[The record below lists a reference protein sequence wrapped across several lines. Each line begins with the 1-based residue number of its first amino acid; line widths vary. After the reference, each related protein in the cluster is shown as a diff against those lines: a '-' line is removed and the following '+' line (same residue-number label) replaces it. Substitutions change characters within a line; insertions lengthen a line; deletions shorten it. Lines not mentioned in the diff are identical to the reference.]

1 MEDDYKIKREK
12 DSISLLKQKMCKTH
26 DLIKQYA
33 KNMKQINDLKSD
45 LENAKKDK
53 KHMITNYGSSLHK
66 IRELELKIGEDKKR
80 DEKREQEL
88 ENKINEYEIK
98 TAADKQTIQQL
109 ECKIKQLEDECSAKV
124 MEYELQK
131 SIFEDKIKDLEH
143 ECKKSKAISIP
154 KKKEKKIISTDSDIA
169 KPSIGI
175 KLTSDI
181 GINASLGDNELS
193 VKRKV
198 QDKSILTDEFYN
210 IKDDPHPLFCA
221 KCEAHLSPDLT
232 PEKICK
238 TMSTFPELIERD
250 LSPLSKKIFSPL
262 CSLPSTYPDS
272 TNRMN
277 EDALSRTSMPQS
289 SSYSSYSNSIV
300 DNSKFQLEQSSTMA
314 QICENVELSNM
325 DISHIP
331 VVASSPNNLGSIPTT
346 LTLSQKSNYA
356 RENFCSNDLLVEH
369 SSSIK
374 EMEKK
379 IQLLES
385 KMKKFRRL
393 KEKVDNNSCCRCSKN
408 CKDDISLNTNLISI
422 ICKSMA
428 EYYDEKK
435 EACFRNKRNV
445 DSEPCTCS
453 MKKAK
458 LNRRQQ
464 LHKSNACKN
473 TCLCKIEN
481 RDDKYQLRDTFC
493 NNTENAA
500 KTIDISQCEH
510 TLSVHKNNLLS
521 DTFNTSLNDTDEFDK
536 REFVSHEKS
545 TLHSTEV
552 ASVEDSLTS
561 YLSADESV
569 NDNFLDKDNVEAMDV
584 DNNTGTETIL
594 FSDENYNDHTYSK
607 IVEINAEENEMRNK
621 GKNIHE
627 DKVDEI
633 YASVDNL
640 LNKDDSK
647 TIGMDNQTKT
657 GTIFLFNAKHSTY
670 HAAGKIVDINAE
682 KNKVKNKGQNIH
694 IKDKV
699 GEIHASNNLLNKD
712 NIKANDMDNQTK
724 TGTIFVSKNENSTDH
739 ADGKI
744 VDINA
749 EKNKINKSQNV
760 HKDKID
766 EIYASDNL
774 LSKDNIEAMDNQTIT
789 ERTSLSKDENSI
801 NNHADSKIIDINA
814 EENKMK
820 RKNIQKGK
828 VSDIKENRLL
838 KKIRNL
844 KRKTRANLPINK
856 HENIESYSD
865 HSFEYNN
872 LAKKSRI
879 ENEEESG
886 GRSLENSINDLQK
899 KLNTRIE
906 SINKQDDNKLCSD
919 DYEPV
924 KKLRIAHT
932 PKTSVSQLSSN
943 ENNVTHSTI
952 RNIASSMTQRS
963 NGIPQLGI
971 RKSNLLT
978 KSKKSRTLNEKC
990 DEKNVKS
997 TETNSIDG
1005 RPVKNEDLTSTENCL
1020 QNNDIALSAINTKRV
1035 SEFEKCDDVLIKD
1048 TNNRS
1053 IPMDRVIGE
1062 TSNNN
1067 GEPNVLH
1074 NNIANDSDDLESVP
1088 LILRLKA
1095 LSNSSI
1101 LCKKDRLTKAL
1112 KTNKNKKEITPIAN
1126 EDLETLGNKSHDDHK
1141 ISKDVISNGE
1151 SSVLHDRSN
1160 VPEAMR
1166 KIKKEI
1172 TPTAYEDLETLG
1184 NESHDDHKIS
1194 KDLISNGESSVLHDR
1209 SNVFEAMRK
1218 IKKEITPTAYED
1230 LETLGNKIHDDHK
1243 ISKDVILKCESS
1255 VLHDRSNVLE
1265 ATRNKSHN
1273 NSNVSDGA
1281 TEILRSPS
1289 PRDSGIVVDYTNDT
1303 NDTNSTKE
1311 SLDQIKEETCV
1322 NNETNGDKEMKF
1334 FDATREVEKKLQT
1347 PKLQLIKYISQKRV
1361 KKYKMTHA
1369 QIEGVIK
1376 ITDRFVKKQLRRLIS
1391 SAWEEAIHDDI
1402 IKKLG
1407 STCGPRIIAKCIVEF
1422 LLEEVDHDEALDK
1435 SFTPPAPL
1443 MTKFEQKIIV
1453 LLIDLEVSKPTVIY
1467 FVQAAIEYNLFRLT
1481 NDKSTMKIPV
1491 NLLTRIYVVLSRLQ
1505 KDREKVRMMCCNALY
1520 CMGLKSIGVLYTVLT
1535 CWPEVL
1541 PNAEANKGILPKC
1554 IAFLIS
1560 SLQIKNPYS
1569 IQMPSVQK
1577 LNILKDLLS
1586 RFYKYNFSQE
1596 TTSDIV
1602 KELITTLK
1610 AERVDGLDTAIIL
1623 VAKKGGS
1630 SWTYK
1635 NIIESS
1641 LLPMIIR
1648 NEHPCIYSAFS
1659 LLGRLLR
1666 AFTSENEDNAV
1677 KISEIS
1683 EQLCDL
1689 IKSGQGSHDQQEG
1702 IISALLSLSRQ
1713 KFNVVTPCVLKWEP
1727 NKPLRPIVNT
1737 QLQAF
1742 IKARD
1747 SKFWNNYL

>member
-33 KNMKQINDLKSD
+33 RNMKQIDDLKSD

-53 KHMITNYGSSLHK
+53 KHMITNYGTSLHK

-98 TAADKQTIQQL
+98 TAADKQTILQL

-143 ECKKSKAISIP
+143 EYKKSKAISIP
-154 KKKEKKIISTDSDIA
+154 KKKEKKIISTDSDIP
-169 KPSIGI
+169 KPSIGT
-175 KLTSDI
+175 KSTSDI
-181 GINASLGDNELS
+181 GINVSLGDNELS

-277 EDALSRTSMPQS
+277 EDALSRTSVPRP
-289 SSYSSYSNSIV
+289 SSYSSYSDSIV
-300 DNSKFQLEQSSTMA
+300 DNSKFQSEQSSTMA

-325 DISHIP
+325 DILHIP
-331 VVASSPNNLGSIPTT
+331 IEASSPNNLGSIPTT
-346 LTLSQKSNYA
+346 LTLPQNSNYA
-356 RENFCSNDLLVEH
+356 RENFCSDDLLVKH

-385 KMKKFRRL
+385 RVKKFRRL
-393 KEKVDNNSCCRCSKN
+393 KEKACCRCSKN

-435 EACFRNKRNV
+435 EACSRNKRNI

-481 RDDKYQLRDTFC
+481 RDEKYQLRDTFC

-521 DTFNTSLNDTDEFDK
+521 DTSNTSLNDTDEFDK
-536 REFVSHEKS
+536 RELVSHEKS
-545 TLHSTEV
+545 TLHSTEI

-569 NDNFLDKDNVEAMDV
+569 NDNSLDKDNVEAMDV
-584 DNNTGTETIL
+584 DNKTGTETIL
-594 FSDENYNDHTYSK
+594 FSDENYTDHTYSR
-607 IVEINAEENEMRNK
+607 IVEINAEENEMRN
-621 GKNIHE
+621 
-627 DKVDEI
+627 KVDEI

-640 LNKDDSK
+640 LNKDDLK

-657 GTIFLFNAKHSTY
+657 GTIFLSNAKHSTY

-682 KNKVKNKGQNIH
+682 KNKIKNKGQYIH

-712 NIKANDMDNQTK
+712 NIKASDIDNQTK

-749 EKNKINKSQNV
+749 ERNKINKGQNI
-760 HKDKID
+760 HKDKFG

-789 ERTSLSKDENSI
+789 ERTSLSKDENFI

-828 VSDIKENRLL
+828 VIDIKENRLL

-844 KRKTRANLPINK
+844 KRKTRASLPTNK

-879 ENEEESG
+879 ENEEGSG
-886 GRSLENSINDLQK
+886 GRSLENSINDLKK

-906 SINKQDDNKLCSD
+906 SINKQEDNKLCSD

-932 PKTSVSQLSSN
+932 PKTSVSQLSIN
-943 ENNVTHSTI
+943 ENNITHSTI
-952 RNIASSMTQRS
+952 RNIASLMTQKS

-978 KSKKSRTLNEKC
+978 KSKKSRTINEKC
-990 DEKNVKS
+990 DEKNVKC
-997 TETNSIDG
+997 N
-1005 RPVKNEDLTSTENCL
+1005 
-1020 QNNDIALSAINTKRV
+1020 
-1035 SEFEKCDDVLIKD
+1035 DVLIKD

-1053 IPMDRVIGE
+1053 ISMDRVIGE

-1088 LILRLKA
+1088 LILRLKV

-1101 LCKKDRLTKAL
+1101 LRKKDRLTKAL
-1112 KTNKNKKEITPIAN
+1112 KTNKNKKEITPTAN

-1160 VPEAMR
+1160 VSEAMQQ
-1166 KIKKEI
+1166 IKKEI

-1184 NESHDDHKIS
+1184 NKSHDDHKIS

-1209 SNVFEAMRK
+1209 LNVSEAMRK

-1230 LETLGNKIHDDHK
+1230 LETLGNKSHDDYK
-1243 ISKDVILKCESS
+1243 ISKDVISKCESS
-1255 VLHDRSNVLE
+1255 VLHDRSNLLE
-1265 ATRNKSHN
+1265 ATRNKNHN

-1281 TEILRSPS
+1281 TEVLRSPS
-1289 PRDSGIVVDYTNDT
+1289 LRDSGIIVDYT

-1322 NNETNGDKEMKF
+1322 NNETNGDKEIKF
-1334 FDATREVEKKLQT
+1334 IDATHEVEEKLQT

-1361 KKYKMTHA
+1361 KKYKMTRA

-1376 ITDRFVKKQLRRLIS
+1376 ITEQFVKKQLRRLVN

-1422 LLEEVDHDEALDK
+1422 LLEEVDHDEPLDK

-1443 MTKFEQKIIV
+1443 MTKFEQKIIT
-1453 LLIDLEVSKPTVIY
+1453 LLIDLEVSKPSVIY
-1467 FVQAAIEYNLFRLT
+1467 FVQAAIEYNLFRLI
-1481 NDKSTMKIPV
+1481 NDSMMKILPV

-1560 SLQIKNPYS
+1560 SLQIENPYS
-1569 IQMPSVQK
+1569 AQKPSVQK
-1577 LNILKDLLS
+1577 LNILKDYLS
-1586 RFYKYNFSQE
+1586 RFYKYNFSEE

-1666 AFTSENEDNAV
+1666 AFTSENEDDAV

-1713 KFNVVTPCVLKWEP
+1713 KFNVVAPCVLKWEP

-1742 IKARD
+1742 IKARN

>member
-12 DSISLLKQKMCKTH
+12 DSIFLLKQKMCKTH
-26 DLIKQYA
+26 DLIKQYT
-33 KNMKQINDLKSD
+33 KNTKQIDDLKSD
-45 LENAKKDK
+45 LENAKKDT
-53 KHMITNYGSSLHK
+53 KHMITNYTSSMYK

-80 DEKREQEL
+80 EQEL
-88 ENKINEYEIK
+88 GNKINEYEIK

-109 ECKIKQLEDECSAKV
+109 ECKIKELEDECSAKV
-124 MEYELQK
+124 VEYEVQK
-131 SIFEDKIKDLEH
+131 SDFEGKIKDLEH
-143 ECKKSKAISIP
+143 EFKKSKAVSTP

-169 KPSIGI
+169 KPSIGT
-175 KLTSDI
+175 KSTSDI
-181 GINASLGDNELS
+181 GINVSLGDNELS

-272 TNRMN
+272 TNKMN
-277 EDALSRTSMPQS
+277 EDALSRTSVPQP
-289 SSYSSYSNSIV
+289 SSYSNSIV
-300 DNSKFQLEQSSTMA
+300 DNSKFQSEQSSAMA

-325 DISHIP
+325 DILHIP
-331 VVASSPNNLGSIPTT
+331 VVGSSPNNLGSIPTT
-346 LTLSQKSNYA
+346 LTLPQKSNYA
-356 RENFCSNDLLVEH
+356 RENFCSDNLLVKH

-428 EYYDEKK
+428 EYYDEKR
-435 EACFRNKRNV
+435 ETCSRNKRNI
-445 DSEPCTCS
+445 DSEPFICS

-464 LHKSNACKN
+464 LHNSNACKN

-481 RDDKYQLRDTFC
+481 RNEKYQLRDTFC

-510 TLSVHKNNLLS
+510 TLSVHKNNLFS
-521 DTFNTSLNDTDEFDK
+521 DTSNTSLNDTDEFDK

-569 NDNFLDKDNVEAMDV
+569 NDNSLDKDNVEAMDV
-584 DNNTGTETIL
+584 DNKTGTETIL
-594 FSDENYNDHTYSK
+594 FSDENYTDHTYSK
-607 IVEINAEENEMRNK
+607 IVEINPEEIEMRNK

-640 LNKDDSK
+640 LNKEDLK

-657 GTIFLFNAKHSTY
+657 GTIFLSNDKHSTY
-670 HAAGKIVDINAE
+670 HTAGKIVDINAE
-682 KNKVKNKGQNIH
+682 KNKIKNKGQNIH

-699 GEIHASNNLLNKD
+699 GEIHASNNLLNKP
-712 NIKANDMDNQTK
+712 NIKASDMDNQTK
-724 TGTIFVSKNENSTDH
+724 TGTIFLSKNENSTDH

-749 EKNKINKSQNV
+749 EKNKINKGQNI
-760 HKDKID
+760 HKDKIG

-801 NNHADSKIIDINA
+801 NHADSKIIDINA
-814 EENKMK
+814 EENKIK

-828 VSDIKENRLL
+828 VTDIKENRLL

-865 HSFEYNN
+865 HGFEYNN

-886 GRSLENSINDLQK
+886 GRSLENSINDLKK

-906 SINKQDDNKLCSD
+906 SINKQEDNKLCSD

-932 PKTSVSQLSSN
+932 PKTSVSQFSIN
-943 ENNVTHSTI
+943 ENNITHSTI
-952 RNIASSMTQRS
+952 RNIASLMTQKS

-978 KSKKSRTLNEKC
+978 KSKKSTINEKC

-1005 RPVKNEDLTSTENCL
+1005 RPVKDEDLTSTENCL
-1020 QNNDIALSAINTKRV
+1020 QNNDIALSAINTKRL
-1035 SEFEKCDDVLIKD
+1035 SKFEKCDDVLIKD

-1053 IPMDRVIGE
+1053 ISMDRVIGE

-1067 GEPNVLH
+1067 DEPNVLH
-1074 NNIANDSDDLESVP
+1074 NNIANDADDSDDSESVP
-1088 LILRLKA
+1088 LTLRLKA
-1095 LSNSSI
+1095 QSNSSI

-1112 KTNKNKKEITPIAN
+1112 KTNKNKKEITPTAN

-1160 VPEAMR
+1160 VSEAMR

-1194 KDLISNGESSVLHDR
+1194 KDVIS
-1209 SNVFEAMRK
+1209 
-1218 IKKEITPTAYED
+1218 
-1230 LETLGNKIHDDHK
+1230 
-1243 ISKDVILKCESS
+1243 KCESS
-1255 VLHDRSNVLE
+1255 VLHDRSNVSE

-1281 TEILRSPS
+1281 TEVLRSPS
-1289 PRDSGIVVDYTNDT
+1289 PRDSGIIVDYTNDT
-1303 NDTNSTKE
+1303 NDTKE
-1311 SLDQIKEETCV
+1311 FFVEIKEETCV
-1322 NNETNGDKEMKF
+1322 NNETNGDKETKF
-1334 FDATREVEKKLQT
+1334 IDATHEVEEKLQT
-1347 PKLQLIKYISQKRV
+1347 PKLQLIKYINQKRV
-1361 KKYKMTHA
+1361 KKYKMTHV

-1422 LLEEVDHDEALDK
+1422 LLEEVDYDEALDK

-1443 MTKFEQKIIV
+1443 MTKFEQKIIA

-1467 FVQAAIEYNLFRLT
+1467 FVQAAIEYNLFRLIV
-1481 NDKSTMKIPV
+1481 DKSMMKIPV
-1491 NLLTRIYVVLSRLQ
+1491 SLLTRIYVVLSRLQ

-1560 SLQIKNPYS
+1560 SLQIENPYS
-1569 IQMPSVQK
+1569 VQKPSVQK
-1577 LNILKDLLS
+1577 LNVLKDYLS

-1635 NIIESS
+1635 NIIEPS

-1648 NEHPCIYSAFS
+1648 NEHPCIYSALS

-1713 KFNVVTPCVLKWEP
+1713 KFNVVAPCVLKWEP
-1727 NKPLRPIVNT
+1727 NKPLRPNVNT

-1742 IKARD
+1742 IKARN